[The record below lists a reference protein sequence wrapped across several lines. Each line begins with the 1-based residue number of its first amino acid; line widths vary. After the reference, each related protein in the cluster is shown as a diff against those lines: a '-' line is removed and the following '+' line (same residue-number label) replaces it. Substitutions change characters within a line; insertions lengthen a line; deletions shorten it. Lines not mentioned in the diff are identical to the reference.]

1 MKKFKLLFAA
11 LPLLLMSFSFADQKP
26 GPGKWRFIADKN
38 VRYGPDHD
46 VIIVTGNDNY
56 SQLRLK
62 VTDAPLKIND
72 MKVHFE
78 NGNVFDVSIRNEIRQ
93 GGQSRVIDLPAG
105 SRNIKKVEFWYSTIG
120 TQQGTARVAL
130 WGKR

>member
-1 MKKFKLLFAA
+1 MKKFRLLFAA
-11 LPLLLMSFSFADQKP
+11 LPLLLMSFSFTGDQIR
-26 GPGKWRFIADKN
+26 PGKWKFIADKN

-62 VTDAPLKIND
+62 VTDAPLKVND

-78 NGNVFDVSIRNEIRQ
+78 NGGVFDVSIRREIAK

-105 SRNIKKVEFWYSTIG
+105 SRSIKKVEFWYSTIG
-120 TQQGTARVAL
+120 TQQGTSRVAL

>member
-1 MKKFKLLFAA
+1 MKNFKLLFAA
-11 LPLLLMSFSFADQKP
+11 LPFLLMSFSFADQDIQ
-26 GPGKWRFIADKN
+26 PGKWRFIADKN

-120 TQQGTARVAL
+120 TNQGTARVAL